1 MKKNLFY
8 LFVLI
13 CSMSVFTACKD
24 DEEPEVPPT
33 IEDVVAEYSGDNLK
47 LVVEG
52 VENVAQDAKIELAK
66 SDASDKVTI
75 VLFNVVP
82 GVNEFKIPNA
92 EFAVITKSIY
102 ASTLKGEV
110 SDNVSGYNVKVEGTV
125 DEKVLTANVTL
136 TEIEGDTVNMTSF
149 YKNVYKG
156 NMDINVSNIPNPV
169 TMEQRVYISKPYSYK
184 MEKRDTA
191 MVKLAIK
198 NFAFEGIELGDIT
211 VDTIPVVKRGEVY
224 AFGAEA
230 RTLKL
235 QDPIGEVIADLNGTI
250 IGEDMTLKLNIDALG
265 LKVKVDFQGGIVVES
280 QTINMEE
287 MKIESAAILEQK
299 KTGTTTLTLKIWDNT
314 PDKDLLLTPSYKVT
328 DKGSVEY
335 ILVHVAGKD
344 DVRLTQDQI
353 DGKQPIDF
361 SVLKGSD
368 DYIKYHMVAEDPNTT
383 KDFIIK
389 IERFATTMVF
399 DMKEW
404 EDKDPVGLTSSNGAA
419 SLLPIMGIIMPEEP
433 TAPVVKANDGSAR
446 ITTFKTLTK
455 DGSSPSL
462 VPAITAGTLFNG
474 AFSIDITNTL
484 KSTKFGLPYNKKP
497 TKFSFTYKYTPG
509 SPVYQSVK
517 KEDGKN
523 YAVLVEDKNE
533 DQCSIAAYLFEV
545 SSYDE
550 SLDGTNINTS
560 DKVIL
565 KAELTDGTAK
575 SDYQT
580 VIADFK
586 ETGNG
591 SYDATKKYK
600 LAIVCTSSKWGDQ
613 FMGADLSSLYVKYLA
628 VE

>member
-1 MKKNLFY
+1 M
-8 LFVLI
+8 
-13 CSMSVFTACKD
+13 
-24 DEEPEVPPT
+24 
-33 IEDVVAEYSGDNLK
+33 
-47 LVVEG
+47 
-52 VENVAQDAKIELAK
+52 
-66 SDASDKVTI
+66 
-75 VLFNVVP
+75 
-82 GVNEFKIPNA
+82 
-92 EFAVITKSIY
+92 
-102 ASTLKGEV
+102 KGEV
-110 SDNVSGYNVKVEGTV
+110 SDDVSGYNVKVEGTV

-136 TEIEGDTVNMTSF
+136 TEIEGDTVNVTSF
-149 YKNVYKG
+149 YKKVYKG
-156 NMDINVSNIPNPV
+156 DMDINVSNIPNPV

-184 MEKRDTA
+184 MEQRDTA
-191 MVKLAIK
+191 MIKLAIK

-230 RTLKL
+230 RILKL
-235 QDPIGEVIADLNGTI
+235 QDPIGEVTADLNGTI

-265 LKVKVDFQGGIVVES
+265 LKVKVDFQGGSVVES

-287 MKIESAAILEQK
+287 MIIESDAVLEQK
-299 KTGTTTLTLKIWDNT
+299 KTGTTALTLKIWDNT
-314 PDKDLLLTPSYKVT
+314 PDKDLLITPSYKVT

-335 ILVHVAGKD
+335 ILVHVAGQD
-344 DVRLTQDQI
+344 DVRLSQDQI

-383 KDFIIK
+383 KDFLIK
-389 IERFATTMVF
+389 IERFVTTMVF

-404 EDKDPVGLTSSNGAA
+404 GEKDPVGLTSSNDAA
-419 SLLPIMGIIMPEEP
+419 TLLPLMGIIMPEDP
-433 TAPVVKANDGSAR
+433 KLPVVKAADGAAR
-446 ITTFKTLTK
+446 VTTFKTLTK
-455 DGSSPSL
+455 EGNNPTL
-462 VPAITAGTLFNG
+462 VPAITAGTLFTG
-474 AFSIDITNTL
+474 VFSINIASTL

-497 TKFSFTYKYTPG
+497 SKFTFTYKYTPG
-509 SPVYQSVK
+509 SPVYQSVTK
-517 KEDGKN
+517 DGRN
-523 YAVLVEDKNE
+523 HAVLVDDKE
-533 DQCSIAAYLFEV
+533 VDQCSIAAYLFEV
-545 SSYDE
+545 SSYDDA
-550 SLDGTNINTS
+550 LDGTNVNTS

-575 SDYQT
+575 SDYQEVT
-580 VIADFK
+580 VDFK

>member
-8 LFVLI
+8 LFALI

-33 IEDVVAEYSGDNLK
+33 IEDVVAEYSGENLK
-47 LVVEG
+47 LAVEG
-52 VENVAQDAKIELAK
+52 AGAVAQDAKIELAK

-82 GVNEFKIPNA
+82 GVTEFKIPNA
-92 EFAVITKSIY
+92 EFSVITKSIY

-125 DEKVLTANVTL
+125 DEKVLTANVIL
-136 TEIEGDTVNMTSF
+136 TEIEGDTVNVTSF
-149 YKNVYKG
+149 YKKVYKG
-156 NMDINVSNIPNPV
+156 DMDINVSNIPNPV
-169 TMEQRVYISKPYSYK
+169 TMEQRVYISEPYSYK
-184 MEKRDTA
+184 MEQRDTA
-191 MVKLAIK
+191 MIKLAIK

-224 AFGAEA
+224 AFGVEA

-235 QDPIGEVIADLNGTI
+235 QDPIGEVTADLNGTI

-265 LKVKVDFQGGIVVES
+265 LKVKVAFQGGSVVES
-280 QTINMEE
+280 QTVNMEE
-287 MKIESAAILEQK
+287 MIIESAAILEQK
-299 KTGTTTLTLKIWDNT
+299 KTGTTSLTLKIWDNT

-335 ILVHVAGKD
+335 ILVHVSGQE
-344 DVRLTQDQI
+344 DVRLSQDQI

-383 KDFIIK
+383 KDFLIK
-389 IERFATTMVF
+389 IERFTTTMVF

-404 EDKDPVGLTSSNGAA
+404 GEKDPVGLTSSNDAA
-419 SLLPIMGIIMPEEP
+419 ALLPLMGIIMPEEP
-433 TAPVVKANDGSAR
+433 AGPVVKAADGAAR

-455 DGSSPSL
+455 DGHNPTL
-462 VPAITAGTLFNG
+462 VPAITAGTLFTG
-474 AFSIDITNTL
+474 VFSINISSTL

-497 TKFSFTYKYTPG
+497 SKFSFTYKYTPG
-509 SPVYQSVK
+509 SPVYQSVEK
-517 KEDGKN
+517 DGRN
-523 YAVLVEDKNE
+523 HAVLVDDKDL

-550 SLDGTNINTS
+550 TLDGTNVNTS
-560 DKVIL
+560 SKVIL

-575 SDYQT
+575 SDYQEVT
-580 VIADFK
+580 VDFK